1 TMFMV
6 PLAIHSAITIRVG
19 HSVGAGRPALARHQ
33 GLVGIIVCG
42 LFMTVSAL
50 LLLLFREPITA
61 LYTRDP
67 AVRAVAFSLLTMA
80 MVFQIS
86 DGLQVGAAGALRGF
100 KDTRVPML
108 LNIVAYWLLAFPLA
122 WYLGVHREIGPQG
135 VWVALVVGL
144 TAGAVLLNARFW
156 VISRPRPA

>member
-1 TMFMV
+1 
-6 PLAIHSAITIRVG
+6 
-19 HSVGAGRPALARHQ
+19 
-33 GLVGIIVCG
+33 
-42 LFMTVSAL
+42 
-50 LLLLFREPITA
+50 
-61 LYTRDP
+61 
-67 AVRAVAFSLLTMA
+67 MA

-122 WYLGVHREIGPQG
+122 WYLGVQREIGPQG

-144 TAGAVLLNARFW
+144 TAGAALLNARFW
-156 VISRPRPA
+156 VISRPRQA

>member
-1 TMFMV
+1 MLV
-6 PLAIHSAITIRVG
+6 Q
-19 HSVGAGRPALARHQ
+19 ARRQ
-33 GLVGIIVCG
+33 GLVGIAVCG

-67 AVRAVAFSLLTMA
+67 AVRAVALSLLTMA

-100 KDTRVPML
+100 KDTRMPML

-144 TAGAVLLNARFW
+144 TAGAILLNARFW
-156 VISRPRPA
+156 VISRPRQA